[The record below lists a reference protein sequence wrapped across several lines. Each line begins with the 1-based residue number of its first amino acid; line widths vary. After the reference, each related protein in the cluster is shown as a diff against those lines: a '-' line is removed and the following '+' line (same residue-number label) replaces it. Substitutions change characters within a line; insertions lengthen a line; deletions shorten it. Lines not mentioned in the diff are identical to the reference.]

1 MNEEQVIDRSRTD
14 YYLKNP
20 NKLISD
26 WRIDMNDEC
35 SDAWIDVEW
44 WEYLLNISEWLQYT
58 RFLLSVSD
66 FSKTNINND
75 TIIFISSSQSLA
87 STPFFSFNRF
97 HLSHI
102 QMFKLIK
109 LVVNHSPIWLEMVE
123 WSFHLLAVSLY
134 NYPELET
141 HAGDGFVC
149 FQFVHDIHQ
158 NDGMFLIGVI
168 NRNRVLIRV

>member
-1 MNEEQVIDRSRTD
+1 MIDRSRTD

-66 FSKTNINND
+66 ISKTNINNV
-75 TIIFISSSQSLA
+75 TIIFINSDSSQSLA

-97 HLSHI
+97 HLSHL

-123 WSFHLLAVSLY
+123 WSFHLLAISLY
-134 NYPELET
+134 SYPELEA
-141 HAGDGFVC
+141 HVGDGCVC
-149 FQFVHDIHQ
+149 FQFVYDIHQ
-158 NDGMFLIGVI
+158 NDTMFLIGVI

>member
-1 MNEEQVIDRSRTD
+1 MIDRSRTD

-66 FSKTNINND
+66 ISKTNINNV
-75 TIIFISSSQSLA
+75 TIIFINSDSSQSLA

-97 HLSHI
+97 HLSHL

-109 LVVNHSPIWLEMVE
+109 LAVNHSPIWLEMVE

-134 NYPELET
+134 NYPELEGPCWWRFCLLPICMW
-141 HAGDGFVC
+141 HISKRYHVVDRC
-149 FQFVHDIHQ
+149 DKQK
-158 NDGMFLIGVI
+158 
-168 NRNRVLIRV
+168 

>member
-1 MNEEQVIDRSRTD
+1 MIDRSRTD

-66 FSKTNINND
+66 ISKTNINNV
-75 TIIFISSSQSLA
+75 TIIFINSDSSQSLA

-97 HLSHI
+97 HLSHL

-109 LVVNHSPIWLEMVE
+109 LAVNHSPIWLEMVE
-123 WSFHLLAVSLY
+123 WSFHLLPFPYIATQSWKGHVD
-134 NYPELET
+134 
-141 HAGDGFVC
+141 DGFVY
-149 FQFVHDIHQ
+149 FQFVYDIHQ
-158 NDGMFLIGVI
+158 NDTMFLIGVI